1 MSETPKEKNQTFTDF
16 ISLAKKIEKI
26 VDQTP
31 EEKQKDKLIAE
42 SLGEQSTESQQI
54 SIPHKEELVEV
65 EQQTEKLE
73 ESISG
78 VVEKTGVKFNQKKME
93 DLIRIEKELIEIYS
107 GAKVQISDFYYKQEE
122 KREEDIINGIK
133 SKLQSI
139 DKITVKKKETL
150 GLPFA
155 LCKLKGNYQA
165 VIPIEIDKI
174 KLPTLMIESSKNFK
188 LLHVSD
194 EKMLNLSESEKKL
207 WNQAFTRFQIKLTQ
221 LISSRAKEN
230 LSKSLPKMKLV
241 KINASRIQQHIKEF
255 EEKLGNLQSYQ
266 KEILDHL
273 HDIKELIVTEKSFW
287 RNDDEFLKAKQEL
300 KKQLIE
306 FEKKQK
312 KTSRESQVEFIKL
325 KRIQKKLDARTKKFK
340 IDEKR
345 NKKIP
350 REEKEQLI
358 KEVRKFQ
365 SMKIQLQENIEH
377 TKRMGETLKR
387 WVEIISNSDMNQVNK
402 MMMENYSDGLIDK
415 LHSFIENQDVS
426 SILEDSIIV
435 SSDLEDLVIH
445 VIYIP
450 TTFYTFKAK
459 QGDKNIEGKAIF
471 LSPTQEIILLNPT
484 VI

>member
-1 MSETPKEKNQTFTDF
+1 MSESPKEKNQTFTDF
-16 ISLAKKIEKI
+16 VSLAKKIEEI

-31 EEKQKDKLIAE
+31 DKKQEDKFVDENLAE
-42 SLGEQSTESQQI
+42 HSSESQQI
-54 SIPHKEELVEV
+54 LIPHKKELVEV
-65 EQQTEKLE
+65 EQQTLKLE

-78 VVEKTGVKFNQKKME
+78 VAEKTGVKFNQKKME
-93 DLIRIEKELIEIYS
+93 DLVRIEKELIELYS
-107 GAKVQISDFYYKQEE
+107 GAKIQISDFYYKQEE

-155 LCKLKGNYQA
+155 LCKLKGKYQA

-194 EKMLNLSESEKKL
+194 EEMLNLSENEKKV

-230 LSKSLPKMKLV
+230 LSKSSPKMKLV
-241 KINASRIQQHIKEF
+241 TINASRIQQYIKEY
-255 EEKLGNLQSYQ
+255 EEKLSNLQNYQ
-266 KEILDHL
+266 QEILDHL
-273 HDIKELIVTEKSFW
+273 HDIKELIIKENSFW
-287 RNDDEFLKAKQEL
+287 KNDDEFLKAKQEL

-306 FEKKQK
+306 FEEKQK
-312 KTSRESQVEFIKL
+312 KVSRESQVEFIKL

-340 IDEKR
+340 LDEKR

-358 KEVRKFQ
+358 KEVREFQ
-365 SMKIQLQENIEH
+365 SKKIQLQESIEH
-377 TKRMGETLKR
+377 TKRMEETLKR
-387 WVEIISNSDMNQVNK
+387 WVEIISNSDMDQVNK
-402 MMMENYSDGLIDK
+402 MMMENYSEGLIEK
-415 LHSFIENQDVS
+415 IHSFTENQDVG
-426 SILEDSIIV
+426 SILEDSV
-435 SSDLEDLVIH
+435 LVNSDLEDLVIH

-459 QGDKNIEGKAIF
+459 QGDKTIEGKAIF
-471 LSPTQEIILLNPT
+471 LSPTQEIVLLNPA
-484 VI
+484 VV